1 MQKGRPITIEWHE
14 TEDDLYEVFATET
27 EVKKRQKLQLLWLVR
42 AGNSIRKSCRTVA
55 LNERTGQRYLQW
67 YREGGI
73 ENVLDRQHGG
83 NRGGQSSFLT
93 QKQQAEL
100 KAEADAGKLKTVWE
114 GIEWVKEKHKVKY
127 SYEGM
132 RGVYNRLQ
140 LRKKVPRKQHI
151 KSDAQAQAAWKK
163 RGLQN
168 D

>member
-14 TEDDLYEVFATET
+14 TENDLYELFAAEAD
-27 EVKKRQKLQLLWLVR
+27 VKKRQKLQLLWLVR

-55 LNERTGQRYLQW
+55 INERTGQRYLQW

-73 ENVLDRQHGG
+73 ESVLARQHGG
-83 NRGGQSSFLT
+83 KRGGQSGFLT
-93 QKQQAEL
+93 QKQQEEL

-114 GIEWVKEKHKVKY
+114 GIEWAKKEHEIDY

-132 RGVYNRLQ
+132 RGVFNRLR

-151 KSDAQAQAAWKK
+151 KSDAQAQTAWKK
-163 RGLQN
+163 GGL
-168 D
+168 